1 MRRFDALGRKKVVIG
16 LVHLLPLPG
25 TPFFELGNTE
35 RALDKAV
42 RDATALSQGGTD
54 GCLIQ
59 TVDRVY
65 PTGDEADY
73 ARVAAVAAITRAVAE
88 ATPPDFQIGVQIMV
102 NALKASAAVATVC
115 GGSFLRCTALVGAT
129 VTPSGIVEANPLD
142 FLTYRARIGG
152 DRLKLIAEVDSMH
165 FHWMGD
171 RPTADVA
178 RTAAR
183 MGADAVEVAHPDE
196 AVNNRLV
203 RDIKQRPSHTCP
215 SSSAATPTTT
225 TPPAASPKPTAPLSA
240 RASNLAAWD
249 SDIDVERVREYVEIV
264 ANLS

>member
-1 MRRFDALGRKKVVIG
+1 MRSFDALGCKKVVIG

-25 TPFFELGNTE
+25 TPFYEPGNTE

-42 RDATALSQGGTD
+42 RDATALSQGGAD

-73 ARVAAVAAITRAVAE
+73 ARVAAMAAITRAVAE

-115 GGSFLRCTALVGAT
+115 DGSFLRCTALVGAT

-171 RPTADVA
+171 KPTGRRGPHRSPHGRRRGRGGAPRRGRQQSLGARHQTRLPQPARHPRRPHQARKRRPTT
-178 RTAAR
+178 R
-183 MGADAVEVAHPDE
+183 
-196 AVNNRLV
+196 
-203 RDIKQRPSHTCP
+203 
-215 SSSAATPTTT
+215 
-225 TPPAASPKPTAPLSA
+225 
-240 RASNLAAWD
+240 
-249 SDIDVERVREYVEIV
+249 
-264 ANLS
+264 